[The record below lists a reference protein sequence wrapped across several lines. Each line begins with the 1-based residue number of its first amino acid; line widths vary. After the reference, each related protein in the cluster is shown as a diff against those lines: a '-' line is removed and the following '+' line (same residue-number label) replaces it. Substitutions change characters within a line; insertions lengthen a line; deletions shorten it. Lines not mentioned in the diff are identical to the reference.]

1 MLLERRCALVTGGG
15 GRLGKVIASVLQR
28 EGAVVAIADL
38 DRARLDAV
46 LPELQAK
53 GRATAIQVD
62 VGDPGSVGAML
73 DAAIAALG
81 EVDILVNC
89 HGYVPNAPLTE
100 MDPAQ
105 WDRAFAVNCRGVML
119 TCQAVARRWIARRIK
134 GAIVNISSGA
144 GRSARAGSSHYASTK
159 AAVNMMTQVWAI
171 ELGPH
176 GIRVNAVAPGLVLDE
191 VVNTERND
199 LHPYINMMLKGTP
212 MQRTG
217 APEDIAEAVAF
228 LASERSAWTTGSVL
242 DVSGG
247 SHCGRPHVPLTGNL

>member
-1 MLLERRCALVTGGG
+1 MLLDGRCALITGGG
-15 GRLGKVIASVLQR
+15 GRLGKVIAAVLQR
-28 EGAVVAIADL
+28 EGAAVAIADL

-46 LPELQAK
+46 LPGLQAK
-53 GRATAIQVD
+53 GPAAAIAVD
-62 VGDPGSVGAML
+62 VGDPGSVAAMFE
-73 DAAIAALG
+73 AAAALG

-89 HGYVPNAPLTE
+89 HGYVPNSPLTE
-100 MDPAQ
+100 MDAAQ
-105 WDRAFAVNCRGVML
+105 WDRTFAVNCRGAML
-119 TCQAVARRWIARRIK
+119 TCQAAARRWIAGRIK

-144 GRSARAGSSHYASTK
+144 GRSARAGSSHYASSK
-159 AAVNMMTQVWAI
+159 AAMNMMTQVWAI

-191 VVNTERND
+191 VVHAERGD